1 LNGTGFAIGW
11 RADVSHGS
19 IRKEVKIMAGA
30 QRIKNRS
37 RPGRIH
43 TIDKIETRGEVKEVK
58 APPKQRSAEQPE
70 PISKQREWKLL
81 YSPYP
86 FGAADDGSAPVKG
99 PRRGSGAEEESSTEQ
114 KGLCRNCKKE
124 KTCKLPRP
132 EGGVWRCEDYE

>member
-1 LNGTGFAIGW
+1 
-11 RADVSHGS
+11 
-19 IRKEVKIMAGA
+19 MARA

-37 RPGRIH
+37 RPGTIDA
-43 TIDKIETRGEVKEVK
+43 IDKIDTRKKVKETK
-58 APPKQRSAEQPE
+58 APPKHKAAEQAE

-86 FGAADDGSAPVKG
+86 FGAADDGNSPVKG
-99 PRRGSGAEEESSTEQ
+99 PKRRSGAEEEKSAEQ

-124 KTCKLPRP
+124 KTCKLPKP